1 MSKELREL
9 APPRMFPR
17 TEAQAKATVFFV
29 LFVVLAGLAYAV
41 AHGLNLS
48 GG

>member
-9 APPRMFPR
+9 SPPRMFPR

-29 LFVVLAGLAYAV
+29 LFLVLAALAYAV
-41 AHGLNLS
+41 AHGFNLS
-48 GG
+48 GA